1 MVTFFIVNLVVAE
14 GLIMNYNVEVKTSLK
29 KGMLNPEASTIEKAL
44 SLLNFEVNNTK
55 TINIIQFTLNA
66 DSKDE
71 ALSQVDEMCQKLLC
85 NPVIHDYEIN
95 ICEE

>member
-1 MVTFFIVNLVVAE
+1 MK
-14 GLIMNYNVEVKTSLK
+14 YNVEVKTSLK

-44 SLLNFEVNNTK
+44 ALLNYEVNDTK

-66 DSKDE
+66 DNKDD
-71 ALSQVDEMCQKLLC
+71 AFAKVDEMCQKLLC

-95 ICEE
+95 ISEE

>member
-1 MVTFFIVNLVVAE
+1 
-14 GLIMNYNVEVKTSLK
+14 MNYNVEVKTSLK

-44 SLLNFEVNNTK
+44 ALLNYEVKDTK
-55 TINIIQFTLNA
+55 SINIIQFSLAAEN
-66 DSKDE
+66 KDD
-71 ALSQVDEMCQKLLC
+71 AFNQADEMCQKLLC

>member
-1 MVTFFIVNLVVAE
+1 MECRTNIMLQWE

-55 TINIIQFTLNA
+55 TINIIQFTLKA
-66 DSKDE
+66 DSKED
-71 ALSQVDEMCQKLLC
+71 ALAQADEMCQKLLC

-95 ICEE
+95 VCEE

>member
-1 MVTFFIVNLVVAE
+1 
-14 GLIMNYNVEVKTSLK
+14 MNYNVEVKTSLK

-44 SLLNFEVNNTK
+44 ALLNFEVNDTK

-66 DSKDE
+66 ENKED
-71 ALSQVDEMCQKLLC
+71 ALAQVDEMCQKLLC

-95 ICEE
+95 ISEE

>member
-1 MVTFFIVNLVVAE
+1 
-14 GLIMNYNVEVKTSLK
+14 MNYNVEVKTSLK

-44 SLLNFEVNNTK
+44 ALLNFEVNNTK

-66 DSKDE
+66 ENKED
-71 ALSQVDEMCQKLLC
+71 ALAQVDEMCQKLLC

-95 ICEE
+95 ISEE